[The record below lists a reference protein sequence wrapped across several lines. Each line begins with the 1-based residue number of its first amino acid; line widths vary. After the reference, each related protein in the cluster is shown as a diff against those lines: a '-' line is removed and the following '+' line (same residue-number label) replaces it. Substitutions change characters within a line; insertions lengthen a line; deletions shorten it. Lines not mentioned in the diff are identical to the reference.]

1 MTRCKSKP
9 AGAARARL
17 PRLAAASASALV
29 LAVMAAS
36 AQQQAQDTLDQA
48 RRAQQQGNQQA
59 AQAQEQVERSFDQ
72 ELDLA
77 DEYAQALAEAES
89 LERYN
94 AELRKHVE
102 EQRAQIRSVE
112 EQLDEIETTNRTIAP
127 LMTQMVAALERF
139 VALDVPFLK
148 EERVARVE
156 DLKTVLG
163 RADVP
168 ISEKY
173 RRILEAYQIELEYG
187 STFDAYDGVLGNGPD
202 ARTVVFVRLGRVS
215 LMYQTLD
222 GSETGYWDAT
232 SGQFTQD
239 NSYAAAVAQALRVA
253 RKEGAPELLT
263 VPVPA
268 PQEARS

>member
-1 MTRCKSKP
+1 MTRCEFKF

-17 PRLAAASASALV
+17 PQLAAATALA

-36 AQQQAQDTLDQA
+36 AQQAGQQTIDQAQ
-48 RRAQQQGNQQA
+48 RAQQQANEQAARSQQA
-59 AQAQEQVERSFDQ
+59 IEEAFDQ

-77 DEYAQALAEAES
+77 DQYAQALAEAES

-94 AELRKHVE
+94 TELRKQVE
-102 EQRAQIRSVE
+102 EQRTQIRSVQ
-112 EQLDEIETTNRTIAP
+112 EQLTEIETTNRTISP
-127 LMTQMVAALERF
+127 LMTQMVSALERF

-148 EERVARVE
+148 QEREARVA
-156 DLKTVLG
+156 DLKNLLT

-187 STFDAYDGVLGNGPD
+187 RTLDAYDGSLGEGAN
-202 ARTVVFVRLGRVS
+202 ARTVVFVRLGRIS

-222 GSETGYWDAT
+222 GSETGYWDAR
-232 SGQFTQD
+232 SQSWQPD
-239 NSYAAAVAQALRVA
+239 NSYAEAVAQALRVA
-253 RKEGAPELLT
+253 RREGAPELLT

-268 PQEARS
+268 PEEARS